1 MKNICISL
9 ICIFLISYT
18 LWAEEI
24 YINGDTLYL
33 ENIIGAKIKEPV
45 LSNLNIGDRVIV
57 PKERIRSI
65 LYRMN
70 LLDKYSE
77 YIQDYT
83 VIRKGDLLNEDEIK
97 ELILANL
104 RKNFPD
110 MEFKVEKISYNNNIY
125 YQDKNALKVNLP
137 RLSFGSTYIDLYNGF
152 KTYSLYAYI
161 RAFKET
167 YVAKSNINN
176 NAPLKGNVGLEK
188 AEVTNNYNNLVKG
201 VDNLIT
207 RKSIKKGEP
216 ILNQYTKEKPD
227 LKRNSSVRILYKSNY
242 IVVETTGILKED
254 AFLNKSVKIENPSSK
269 KIISAKYI
277 GNGIAVV
284 N

>member
-9 ICIFLISYT
+9 ISIFLISYT

-24 YINGDTLYL
+24 YISGDTLYL

-242 IVVETTGILKED
+242 ITVETTGILKED

>member
-9 ICIFLISYT
+9 ISIFLISYT

-24 YINGDTLYL
+24 YISGDTLYL

-57 PKERIRSI
+57 PKERVRSM

-125 YQDKNALKVNLP
+125 YQDKNALKVNFP

>member
-137 RLSFGSTYIDLYNGF
+137 KLSFGSTYIDLYNGF

>member
-9 ICIFLISYT
+9 ISIFLISYT

-24 YINGDTLYL
+24 YISGDTLYL

-125 YQDKNALKVNLP
+125 YQDKNALKVNFP

>member
-9 ICIFLISYT
+9 ISIFLISYT

-24 YINGDTLYL
+24 YISGDTLYL

-125 YQDKNALKVNLP
+125 YQDKNALKVNFP

-242 IVVETTGILKED
+242 ITVETTGILKED

>member
-137 RLSFGSTYIDLYNGF
+137 KLSFGSTYIDLYNGF

-242 IVVETTGILKED
+242 ITVETTGILKED

>member
-1 MKNICISL
+1 MKKLYFL
-9 ICIFLISYT
+9 IIFLVFSNYS
-18 LWAEEI
+18 LWSEEI
-24 YINGDTLYL
+24 YIEGDTLFL
-33 ENIIGAKIKEPV
+33 EHIIGAKIKETV
-45 LSNLNIGDRVIV
+45 LSDLNIGDRIVV

-65 LYRMN
+65 LYKMN

-77 YIQDYT
+77 YIKDYT
-83 VIRKGDLLNEDEIK
+83 VIRKGTLLKEDEIK
-97 ELILANL
+97 KLVINAL

-125 YQDKNALKVNLP
+125 YQDKDKIKITFPKLD
-137 RLSFGSTYIDLYNGF
+137 FGSTYININNGF
-152 KTYSLYAYI
+152 KTYNLYAYI

-167 YVAKSNINN
+167 YVAQTNIENN
-176 NAPLKGNVGLEK
+176 MPLKGRVDMGL

-201 VDNLIT
+201 VDNLVS
-207 RKSIKKGEP
+207 RKTIKEGEP

-227 LKRNSSVRILYKSNY
+227 LKRNSSVRIVYKSKY
-242 IVVETTGILKED
+242 ITVETTGILKQD
-254 AFLNKSVKIENPSSK
+254 AFINKAVKVENPTSR

-277 GNGIAVV
+277 GNGVAVV

>member
-1 MKNICISL
+1 MKKIFILL
-9 ICIFLISYT
+9 IYILLMNYT
-18 LWAEEI
+18 LWSEEI
-24 YINGDTLYL
+24 YINGDTIYL

-45 LSNLNIGDRVIV
+45 ISDLNIGDRVIV
-57 PKERIRSI
+57 PKERVRSL

-77 YIQDYT
+77 YIKDYT
-83 VIRKGDLLNEDEIK
+83 VIRKGDLLSEDEIK
-97 ELILANL
+97 ELTLAHL

-125 YQDKNALKVNLP
+125 YQDKNDLKVTFP
-137 RLSFGSTYIDLYNGF
+137 KFSFGSTYLDIYNGF

-167 YVAKSNINN
+167 YVAKSNIGNN
-176 NAPLKGNVGLEK
+176 VPLKGSVSLEK

-201 VDNLIT
+201 VDNLVT

-242 IVVETTGILKED
+242 ITVETTGILKED

-277 GNGIAVV
+277 GNGTAVV